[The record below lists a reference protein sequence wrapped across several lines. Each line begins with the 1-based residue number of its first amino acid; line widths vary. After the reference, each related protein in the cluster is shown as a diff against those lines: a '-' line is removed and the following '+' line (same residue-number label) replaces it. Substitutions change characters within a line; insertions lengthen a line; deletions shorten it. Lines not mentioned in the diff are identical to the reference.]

1 MASHA
6 ITCDHIYRNCPHADI
21 DDTRARLL
29 KGILKKKSALTANEA
44 LLAATLPRL
53 YQEGNGFRIALG
65 DETLSHRLHLYP
77 IYQNLIRSIN
87 FVLESGRSARTCL
100 TPRFDPGLMLFPK
113 AQSGTSSIED
123 TLRVCTQST
132 IWPTRNFVIL
142 SLIHI

>member
-100 TPRFDPGLMLFPK
+100 TPRSDPGHMTFRRPLILHRLSRSLP
-113 AQSGTSSIED
+113 GT
-123 TLRVCTQST
+123 LPRVRLGQL
-132 IWPTRNFVIL
+132 PTA
-142 SLIHI
+142 